1 MAQIL
6 TMQSSKLVVGL
17 DVLPQLLHSGQAYIN
32 GPLTIGNPAIPP
44 VASVNVNLP
53 NPSLGALIPVNN
65 AIGVNIIAPTI
76 GFNVVAPV
84 NNITGVLN
92 LIGIDNTTGVKTIVG
107 LQAETGLKTTNG
119 ADIGN
124 GLKINNAKEITI
136 ASMTVAGVCKAV
148 SFVGSGAGLTGVKM
162 ASAFDIAHWKKKN
175 TRIRHV
181 IAEGPEAGIY
191 VRGKVKGNVID
202 LPEYWDGLVDPE
214 TITVTLTAF
223 GRAQNLY
230 VKEIQYG
237 RRVIIANEDGS
248 MPDCHYEVWVARW
261 LDPRD
266 HSKKLHVTYEGKTPD
281 DYPGDSRDFLV
292 GGWDYDRREQQWY
305 PDSSDGGTGSI
316 DIHSKG

>member
-76 GFNVVAPV
+76 GFNVVAPA

-92 LIGIDNTTGVKTIVG
+92 LIGIDNTTGVKTITG
-107 LQAETGLKTTNG
+107 LHTETGLKTTNG
-119 ADIGN
+119 SDIGN

-136 ASMTVAGVCKAV
+136 SSMTVAGVCKAV

-191 VRGKVKGNVID
+191 IRGKVKGNVID

-223 GRAQNLY
+223 GEH
-230 VKEIQYG
+230 KFI
-237 RRVIIANEDGS
+237 
-248 MPDCHYEVWVARW
+248 CK
-261 LDPRD
+261 RD
-266 HSKKLHVTYEGKTPD
+266 SIWKKSNHRK
-281 DYPGDSRDFLV
+281 
-292 GGWDYDRREQQWY
+292 
-305 PDSSDGGTGSI
+305 
-316 DIHSKG
+316 